1 MSITVTVNLRLDQ
14 AEREIRARAQALAAK
29 AALDI
34 EAHAKARAPVDTGLL
49 RNSITAVEVTPDSW
63 LITSPVRYSQ
73 FVEFGTSRMAAQPY
87 MLPAVE
93 AVRPIL
99 EAGLRRLAA

>member
-14 AEREIRARAQALAAK
+14 AEREIRARVQALAAK

-63 LITSPVRYSQ
+63 LITSPVRYSV
-73 FVEFGTSRMAAQPY
+73 FVNYGTSKMAARPY
-87 MLPAVE
+87 MEPAVE
-93 AVRPIL
+93 AVRPML